1 MAIDA
6 GTVYYTVDADTQ
18 KAIDSAA
25 EMKGSLEQMQ
35 TAMAKT
41 DVQTRQYTK
50 ALNEAGNSIS
60 KAGVVLDQFGN
71 VNAEATAKMQKLM
84 AMTDSLNQRHIQL
97 SKTATGVRT
106 GLAGMGRGAGQA
118 GIQFQQLIG
127 QIQGGQS
134 VMLALSQQSADLGFV
149 LGAPLLGAVVGIG
162 ASLAGMLIPNLFK
175 TTDAL
180 EDVEKAT
187 ERVKAAI
194 TLSSEGITGYSE
206 QMKVLAG
213 LSQSLARVEL
223 VGLIAEQANA
233 MKVAR
238 DSIKETSEDI
248 IGLYGVTNRSV
259 EKLFGSMSEQ
269 GMETAIE
276 LRKSLN
282 ELSVDIN
289 TDSIER
295 VTQALSK
302 AEDQGLLTTESGR
315 SLNSLVINL
324 IGQYRLG
331 EITIKQFNE
340 QLEKSE
346 ITFDDV
352 GKSANKYTSLLNS
365 LTVKTHELRSAQ
377 LEQQKAITLQEEGYK
392 KLSPEKQKAIA
403 DAFDAVIANEKE
415 AESEKA
421 LAKAK
426 REKAAAE
433 REAQRA
439 RKAAIADDQAS
450 ADIMISLKADSD
462 KNKNL
467 LGQLDPMQG
476 EQQRFQLQLDN
487 LKSLND
493 AKLLE
498 DQRYLDLKAQ
508 AETQHEQNMQALRE
522 QNFKAQSKNNELLM
536 NSLDALG
543 NAGTNAISG
552 LLSGTT
558 NATQAIQSLANAV
571 LNEAVGALVQMGM
584 QYVKNQIIGD
594 TAAAASV
601 ATATATGAAI
611 SAAYAPAA
619 TAASIATQGGAVGSA
634 TAAMSA
640 VVPAMNAML
649 MGGRMYGGAVQANG
663 MYRINENGA
672 PEVFNAANGQQYML
686 PNTRGE
692 VVSNKDASGGG
703 TTMINITVN
712 ADGSISG
719 NGGAEMQQLGK
730 EISKLVDARIN
741 QAQVNSMKQGGALWL
756 YLQKGGK

>member
-6 GTVYYTVDADTQ
+6 GTVYYTVDAKTQ
-18 KAIDSAA
+18 KAIDSAT
-25 EMKGSLEQMQ
+25 EMKDSLEQMQ
-35 TAMAKT
+35 TSMAKT
-41 DVQTRQYTK
+41 DLQARQYTK
-50 ALNEAGNSIS
+50 SLIEAGNSVS
-60 KAGVVLDQFGN
+60 KAGVVIDQFGN

-97 SKTATGVRT
+97 SRTATGVRN

>member
-127 QIQGGQS
+127 QIQGGQD

-162 ASLAGMLIPNLFK
+162 ASLAGMLLPNLFNTK
-175 TTDAL
+175 DAL
-180 EDVEKAT
+180 EEVESAT
-187 ERVKAAI
+187 ERVRAAI
-194 TLSSEGITGYSE
+194 TLSSDGITGYSDK
-206 QMKVLAG
+206 MKILADV
-213 LSQSLARVEL
+213 SQYLARVKL
-223 VGLIAEQANA
+223 AGLIAEQANA

-248 IGLYGVTNRSV
+248 IGLYGVTNKSV

-269 GMETAIE
+269 GMKTAIE

-295 VTQALSK
+295 VAQALSK

-315 SLNSLVINL
+315 SLNSLVTDFIA
-324 IGQYRLG
+324 QYKLG
-331 EITIKQFNE
+331 ELTIQQFNE

-403 DAFDAVIANEKE
+403 DAFDTVIANEKE
-415 AESEKA
+415 TESEKA
-421 LAKAK
+421 LAKSK
-426 REKAAAE
+426 RDRAAAE
-433 REAQRA
+433 RESKKASKDFIKNFGNEDFSANADTEATGFSRTITSTYDEESALERLDRERNLIQMYQELEIGDAQAHADAIKAIDQEIADEKKKALDDQVKEQRNATNAQLNIYNQLFSGMQSLTSNMLSSMDEQSSGYKAMFAVNKAFAVAQAIVSAELAAAQVLAHDAGIMGMSAAATSNAVRA
-439 RKAAIADDQAS
+439 MGYASAGVIAGTAIA
-450 ADIMISLKADSD
+450 
-462 KNKNL
+462 
-467 LGQLDPMQG
+467 
-476 EQQRFQLQLDN
+476 
-487 LKSLND
+487 
-493 AKLLE
+493 
-498 DQRYLDLKAQ
+498 
-508 AETQHEQNMQALRE
+508 
-522 QNFKAQSKNNELLM
+522 
-536 NSLDALG
+536 
-543 NAGTNAISG
+543 
-552 LLSGTT
+552 
-558 NATQAIQSLANAV
+558 
-571 LNEAVGALVQMGM
+571 
-584 QYVKNQIIGD
+584 
-594 TAAAASV
+594 
-601 ATATATGAAI
+601 
-611 SAAYAPAA
+611 
-619 TAASIATQGGAVGSA
+619 
-634 TAAMSA
+634 
-640 VVPAMNAML
+640 
-649 MGGRMYGGAVQANG
+649 GGRLYGGSVQAGG

-719 NGGAEMQQLGK
+719 NGGVEMQQLGK

-741 QAQVNSMKQGGALWL
+741 QAQVKSMQQGGALWQ

>member
-6 GTVYYTVDADTQ
+6 GTVYYTVDAKTQ
-18 KAIDSAA
+18 KAIDSVA
-25 EMKGSLEQMQ
+25 EMKDSLEQIQ
-35 TAMAKT
+35 TAMAKA

-106 GLAGMGRGAGQA
+106 GLAGMGREAGQA

-127 QIQGGQS
+127 QIQGGQDA
-134 VMLALSQQSADLGFV
+134 MLVLSQQSADLGFV

-180 EDVEKAT
+180 GDVEKAT
-187 ERVKAAI
+187 ERVKASI

-206 QMKVLAG
+206 QMKVLAQV
-213 LSQSLARVEL
+213 SDQLARVKL
-223 VGLIAEQANA
+223 ANIIADQANA
-233 MKVAR
+233 MKVA
-238 DSIKETSEDI
+238 STGINETISEFN
-248 IGLYGVTNRSV
+248 GLNYQMD
-259 EKLFGSMSEQ
+259 LFGN
-269 GMETAIE
+269 
-276 LRKSLN
+276 KSDDAFQAFIQ
-282 ELSVDIN
+282 LSQAAKSFEADPSGSITKLESALDAATRAGIN
-289 TDSIER
+289 NTEAGRGLVSQITD
-295 VTQALSK
+295 
-302 AEDQGLLTTESGR
+302 
-315 SLNSLVINL
+315 L
-324 IGQYRLG
+324 IAQYKLG
-331 EITIKQFNE
+331 EITID
-340 QLEKSE
+340 QLNKKLDESTIK
-346 ITFDDV
+346 FDDV
-352 GKSANKYTSLLNS
+352 GKAAEKAANKQKQWADNAER
-365 LTVKTHELRSAQ
+365 LTVKTEELRSKQ
-377 LEQQKAITLQEEGYK
+377 LELE
-392 KLSPEKQKAIA
+392 KAIA
-403 DAFDAVIANEKE
+403 IKKATEEGATPETIKSMEASYNKMIANEKE

-426 REKAAAE
+426 REKAASE
-433 REAQRA
+433 REAQKA
-439 RKAAIADDQAS
+439 REAAIAEDQAS

-467 LGQLDPMQG
+467 LGQIDPMQG

-552 LLSGTT
+552 LISGTM
-558 NATQAIQSLANAV
+558 NATQAIQSYANAV

-584 QYVKNQIIGD
+584 QYVKNQIMGD

-619 TAASIATQGGAVGSA
+619 TSASIATQGGAVGSA
-634 TAAMSA
+634 TAAMSTG
-640 VVPAMNAML
+640 VPAMNAML
-649 MGGRMYGGAVQANG
+649 MGGRLYGGAVQANG

-692 VVSNKDASGGG
+692 VVSNKDASGSGS
-703 TTMINITVN
+703 TVIQVNISS
-712 ADGSISG
+712 DGSVSTD
-719 NGGAEMQQLGK
+719 GGSMMAQFGK
-730 EISKLVDARIN
+730 EIGQFVEAKFKQMQS
-741 QAQVNSMKQGGALWL
+741 QSMRQGGALWQ
-756 YLQKGGK
+756 YKQNG

>member
-6 GTVYYTVDADTQ
+6 GTVYYTVDAKTQ
-18 KAIDSAA
+18 KAIDSAT
-25 EMKGSLEQMQ
+25 EMKDSLEQMQ
-35 TAMAKT
+35 TSMAKT
-41 DVQTRQYTK
+41 DLQARQYTK
-50 ALNEAGNSIS
+50 SLIEAGNSVS
-60 KAGVVLDQFGN
+60 KAGVVIDQFGN

-97 SKTATGVRT
+97 SKTATGVRA

-127 QIQGGQS
+127 QIQGGQD

-162 ASLAGMLIPNLFK
+162 ASLVGMLLPSLMK

-180 EDVEKAT
+180 GDVEKAT
-187 ERVKAAI
+187 ERVKAAL
-194 TLSSEGITGYSE
+194 TLSSEGITGYSDN
-206 QMKVLAG
+206 MKVLAQV
-213 LSQSLARVEL
+213 SDQLARVKL
-223 VGLIAEQANA
+223 ANIIADQANA
-233 MKVAR
+233 MKVAL
-238 DSIKETSEDI
+238 K
-248 IGLYGVTNRSV
+248 GVGDTFDDAFDRPWRTYESNV
-259 EKLFGSMSEQ
+259 ENLFGNASYSAFEAAAALRAASGALSSGIDDQ
-269 GMETAIE
+269 KIEDLASALERAKTAGI
-276 LRKSLN
+276 N
-282 ELSVDIN
+282 N
-289 TDSIER
+289 TD
-295 VTQALSK
+295 A
-302 AEDQGLLTTESGR
+302 GR
-315 SLNSLVINL
+315 QMVSAMTDL
-324 IGQYRLG
+324 IAQYKLG
-331 EITIKQFNE
+331 EITISQLKKQLDGTTLSFEDQTKSVNKWTE
-340 QLEKSE
+340 ASQRLTIQTEKSRSKQLE
-346 ITFDDV
+346 
-352 GKSANKYTSLLNS
+352 
-365 LTVKTHELRSAQ
+365 
-377 LEQQKAITLQEEGYK
+377 LEKAITLKRAAEEK
-392 KLSPEKQKAIA
+392 ATPETLKSIESSYDKM
-403 DAFDAVIANEKE
+403 IANAKE

-421 LAKAK
+421 LAKSK
-426 REKAAAE
+426 REKAASE
-433 REAQRA
+433 REAQKA
-439 RKAAIADDQAS
+439 RKAAIAEDQAS
-450 ADIMISLKADSD
+450 ADIMISLKADSN
-462 KNKNL
+462 KNKSL

-552 LLSGTT
+552 LLSGTM

-584 QYVKNQIIGD
+584 QYVKNQIMGD

-634 TAAMSA
+634 TAAMSTG
-640 VVPAMNAML
+640 VPAMNAML
-649 MGGRMYGGAVQANG
+649 MGGRLYGGAVQANG

-692 VVSNKDASGGG
+692 VVSNKDASGSGSTVIQVNISSDGAVSTDGG
-703 TTMINITVN
+703 SMM
-712 ADGSISG
+712 A
-719 NGGAEMQQLGK
+719 QFGK
-730 EISKLVDARIN
+730 EIGQFVEAKFKQLQS
-741 QAQVNSMKQGGALWL
+741 QSMRQGGTLWQ
-756 YLQKGGK
+756 YKQNG

>member
-25 EMKGSLEQMQ
+25 EMN
-35 TAMAKT
+35 
-41 DVQTRQYTK
+41 K
-50 ALNEAGNSIS
+50 ALDSTKGKMSGLDTQVSKTS
-60 KAGVVLDQFGN
+60 KA
-71 VNAEATAKMQKLM
+71 VN
-84 AMTDSLNQRHIQL
+84 S
-97 SKTATGVRT
+97 
-106 GLAGMGRGAGQA
+106 GLTSVGRSAGQA
-118 GIQFQQLIG
+118 GIQIQQFIG

-134 VMLALSQQSADLGFV
+134 AMLALSQQSADLGFV

-162 ASLAGMLIPNLFK
+162 ASLAGMLLPNLFNTK
-175 TTDAL
+175 DAL
-180 EDVEKAT
+180 EEVESAT
-187 ERVKAAI
+187 ERVRAAI
-194 TLSSEGITGYSE
+194 TLSSDGITGYSDK
-206 QMKVLAG
+206 MKILADV
-213 LSQSLARVEL
+213 SQYLARVKL
-223 VGLIAEQANA
+223 AGLIAEQANA

-248 IGLYGVTNRSV
+248 IGLYGVTNKSV

-269 GMETAIE
+269 GMKTAIE

-295 VTQALSK
+295 VAQALSK

-315 SLNSLVINL
+315 SLNSLVTDFIA
-324 IGQYRLG
+324 QYKLG
-331 EITIKQFNE
+331 ELTIQQFNE

-403 DAFDAVIANEKE
+403 DAFDTVIANEKE
-415 AESEKA
+415 TESEKA
-421 LAKAK
+421 LAKSK
-426 REKAAAE
+426 RDRAAAE
-433 REAQRA
+433 RESKKASKDFIKNFGDEDFSTNADTEATGFSRTITSTYDEESALERLDRERNLIQMYQELEIGDAQAHADAIKAIDQEIADEKKKALDDQVKEQRNATNAQLNIYSQLFSGMQSLTSNMLASMDEQSSGYKAMFAVNKAFAVAQAIVSAELAAAQVLAHDAGIMGMSAAATSNAIRA
-439 RKAAIADDQAS
+439 MGYASAGVIAGTAIA
-450 ADIMISLKADSD
+450 
-462 KNKNL
+462 
-467 LGQLDPMQG
+467 
-476 EQQRFQLQLDN
+476 
-487 LKSLND
+487 
-493 AKLLE
+493 
-498 DQRYLDLKAQ
+498 
-508 AETQHEQNMQALRE
+508 
-522 QNFKAQSKNNELLM
+522 
-536 NSLDALG
+536 
-543 NAGTNAISG
+543 
-552 LLSGTT
+552 
-558 NATQAIQSLANAV
+558 
-571 LNEAVGALVQMGM
+571 
-584 QYVKNQIIGD
+584 
-594 TAAAASV
+594 
-601 ATATATGAAI
+601 
-611 SAAYAPAA
+611 
-619 TAASIATQGGAVGSA
+619 
-634 TAAMSA
+634 
-640 VVPAMNAML
+640 
-649 MGGRMYGGAVQANG
+649 GGRLYGGAVQANG

-741 QAQVNSMKQGGALWL
+741 QAQVKSMQQGGALWQ

>member
-6 GTVYYTVDADTQ
+6 GTVYYTVDAKTQ
-18 KAIDSAA
+18 KAIDSAT
-25 EMKGSLEQMQ
+25 EMKDSLEQMQ
-35 TAMAKT
+35 TSMAKT

-162 ASLAGMLIPNLFK
+162 ASLAGMLLPNLFESK
-175 TTDAL
+175 DAMKLL
-180 EDVEKAT
+180 EDAT
-187 ERVKAAI
+187 EGVRAAM
-194 TLSSEGITGYSE
+194 TLSATGVDGYS
-206 QMKVLAG
+206 QSIQILANA
-213 LSQSLARVEL
+213 SEKLARIQL
-223 VGLIAEQANA
+223 ANLIAEQERAISISGKGITDAINDAFGVGANVYGSDIKNTFGQYSDDFAKLAYNVKKSA
-233 MKVAR
+233 MDMVNANF
-238 DSIKETSEDI
+238 SPE
-248 IGLYGVTNRSV
+248 SV
-259 EKLFGSMSEQ
+259 EAYS
-269 GMETAIE
+269 
-276 LRKSLN
+276 KSLN
-282 ELSVDIN
+282 EAQAAGLSN
-289 TDSIER
+289 SEAG
-295 VTQALSK
+295 QALISTTNK
-302 AEDQGLLTTESGR
+302 YVTAVQEGKMRIEDMT
-315 SLNSLVINL
+315 
-324 IGQYRLG
+324 
-331 EITIKQFNE
+331 K
-340 QLEKSE
+340 QLESNALELDSNVKSIDKWTE
-346 ITFDDV
+346 ASQRLAV
-352 GKSANKYTSLLNS
+352 QSES
-365 LTVKTHELRSAQ
+365 LRSKQ
-377 LEQQKAITLQEEGYK
+377 LELE
-392 KLSPEKQKAIA
+392 KAIA
-403 DAFDAVIANEKE
+403 IKKATEEGATPETIKSMEASYNKMIANEKE

-421 LAKAK
+421 LAKSK
-426 REKAAAE
+426 RDRAAAE
-433 REAQRA
+433 REAQKARA
-439 RKAAIADDQAS
+439 EDQAS

-552 LLSGTT
+552 LLSGTM
-558 NATQAIQSLANAV
+558 NATQAIQSFANAV

-584 QYVKNQIIGD
+584 QYVKNQIMGD

-634 TAAMSA
+634 TAAMSTG
-640 VVPAMNAML
+640 VPAMNAML
-649 MGGRMYGGAVQANG
+649 MGGRLYGGAVQANG

-692 VVSNKDASGGG
+692 VVSNKDASGGVG
-703 TTMINITVN
+703 TVIQVNISS
-712 ADGSISG
+712 DGAVSTD
-719 NGGAEMQQLGK
+719 GGSMMAQFGK
-730 EISKLVDARIN
+730 EIGQFVEAKFKQLQS
-741 QAQVNSMKQGGALWL
+741 QSMRQGGALWQ
-756 YLQKGGK
+756 YKQNG